1 MRLLSI
7 AKARVVAPLA
17 ALLIGTLAAPTA
29 FAEEGAKPKMGP
41 ARLGAKK
48 IAKAKDPGT
57 IARFPGF
64 EAKDDGGSRIFVD
77 LSRSAVVTDHASGL
91 FLTYSLGDVHIEA
104 GNDRNALE
112 TYFHNTPVLRAR
124 LRRHKK
130 ETVLEIVL
138 RAESTATHRVVET
151 KTGFR
156 LEVDF
161 PAGKFAAQRDRDT
174 PPEGPKRPKEEKKK
188 GKAPTAAVPKKP
200 VTP

>member
-1 MRLLSI
+1 MSFLPSL
-7 AKARVVAPLA
+7 AKARLAPLA
-17 ALLIGTLAAPTA
+17 AALALSFVAPA
-29 FAEEGAKPKMGP
+29 ALAEEGAKPKLGA

-77 LSRSAVVTDHASGL
+77 LNRSAVVTDHASGL

-104 GNDRNALE
+104 GNDKNALE

-151 KTGFR
+151 KFGYR

-161 PAGKFAAQRDRDT
+161 PPGKFGAQKDRDT

-188 GKAPTAAVPKKP
+188 GKGPTAAAKKP
-200 VTP
+200 ANP